1 MFTLEEDIEYNLL
14 EIILYKNTVK
24 KFVYGINYDMKEFQ
38 KYLMLIKQAYP
49 KVVHHKRDMI
59 HTIIDN
65 LELIRN
71 NNDTKCVVHHEESVY
86 SDVTTKYISN
96 YTNRGLLPTYMF
108 PSTTYITNKKN
119 VKSYIFKIL
128 NNVSIVFDSIEYQ
141 NDPNIYRHI
150 YIKYEKQCRDDISH
164 ISKTINE
171 IIDTFQSVSI
181 S

>member
-1 MFTLEEDIEYNLL
+1 M
-14 EIILYKNTVK
+14 
-24 KFVYGINYDMKEFQ
+24 M
-38 KYLMLIKQAYP
+38 
-49 KVVHHKRDMI
+49 
-59 HTIIDN
+59 
-65 LELIRN
+65 
-71 NNDTKCVVHHEESVY
+71 S
-86 SDVTTKYISN
+86 
-96 YTNRGLLPTYMF
+96 LLPTYMF